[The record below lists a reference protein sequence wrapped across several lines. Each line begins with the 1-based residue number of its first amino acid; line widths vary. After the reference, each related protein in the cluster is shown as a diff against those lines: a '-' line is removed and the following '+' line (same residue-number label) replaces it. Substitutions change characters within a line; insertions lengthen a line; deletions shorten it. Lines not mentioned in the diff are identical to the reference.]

1 MIDTNIILYTFWF
14 TFAIVAMVVI
24 WRQGRCIAMQDKVI
38 KAATGLID
46 EQGKTV
52 DTQKALLQD
61 CYDTMMVQ
69 EDILDEWELYGEYT
83 DKRISFLEG
92 LTERK
97 AYFYVTYAKPLLAL
111 EAENS
116 HE

>member
-14 TFAIVAMVVI
+14 TFAIVAMAVI
-24 WRQGRCIAMQDKVI
+24 WKQGRCIAMQDRVI

-52 DTQKALLQD
+52 DKQKVLLQD

-69 EDILDEWELYGEYT
+69 EDILDEWELHGDYSEQ
-83 DKRISFLEG
+83 RLAFLEG

-97 AYFYVTYAKPLLAL
+97 AYFYMNYIKPLLAL
-111 EAENS
+111 GVDDAA
-116 HE
+116 H